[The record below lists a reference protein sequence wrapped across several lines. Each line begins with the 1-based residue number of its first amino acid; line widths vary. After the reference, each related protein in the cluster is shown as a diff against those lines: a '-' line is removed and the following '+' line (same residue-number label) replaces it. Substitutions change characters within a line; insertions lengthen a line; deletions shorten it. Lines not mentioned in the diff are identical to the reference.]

1 MGLAVKGDVPQQAV
15 AGVGRREPTCGGIRL
30 RPVPTAVSQETGREA
45 VFARTRPIGSDEAD
59 RSRRIR

>member
-1 MGLAVKGDVPQQAV
+1 MGLAVKGDVPQPGV

-30 RPVPTAVSQETGREA
+30 RPIPTAVSQETGREA